1 MDAARESAVRL
12 VPYPFAKSQ
21 GALLLE
27 VTDTHAVVCL
37 REDAR
42 PQVLAE
48 LRRVLGVP
56 VRVASVEPAA
66 PFERRLADAYSR
78 ANQSAAYVADN
89 LGQDMDL
96 SRLVR
101 EMPKVEDLLDSEDDA
116 PIIRMINVLFTQALR
131 QGASDIH
138 IEPYESR
145 SVVRFRLD
153 GGLHNVVEPHRAL
166 HAAMLSR
173 IKVMANLDIAE
184 KRLPQD
190 GRISL
195 RLAGRQVDVRVATL
209 PTGYGERAV
218 LRLLDKEG
226 GRLELQGLGMDQPTL
241 ASVDAL
247 VHQPHGIVL
256 VTGPTGSG

>member
-1 MDAARESAVRL
+1 MAMDAARESAVRL
-12 VPYPFAKSQ
+12 VPYQFAKAQ
-21 GALLLE
+21 GTLLVELS
-27 VTDTHAVVCL
+27 DTQAVVCV
-37 REDAR
+37 REGAR
-42 PQVLAE
+42 AQALAE

-56 VRVASVEPAA
+56 VRVAGVEPAA
-66 PFERRLADAYSR
+66 AFERRLADAYTQ

-89 LGQDMDL
+89 LEHDMDL

-101 EMPKVEDLLDSEDDA
+101 EMPKVEDLLDSENDA
-116 PIIRMINVLFTQALR
+116 PIIRMINVLLTQALR

-138 IEPYESR
+138 IEPYEGR

-153 GGLHNVVEPHRAL
+153 GSLRNVVEPHRAL

-209 PTGYGERAV
+209 PTSYGERAV

-226 GRLELQGLGMDQPTL
+226 GRMEL
-241 ASVDAL
+241 
-247 VHQPHGIVL
+247 
-256 VTGPTGSG
+256 